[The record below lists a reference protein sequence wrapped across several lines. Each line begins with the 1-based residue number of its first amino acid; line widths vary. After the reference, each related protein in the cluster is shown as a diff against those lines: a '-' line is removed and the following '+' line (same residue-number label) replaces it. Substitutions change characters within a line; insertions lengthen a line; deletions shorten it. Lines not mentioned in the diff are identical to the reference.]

1 MEKEI
6 LRILIRDTLEQ
17 IGLCSDSAVEL
28 LMGTCAQESALGK
41 YRRQIGGGPA
51 LGIMQMEPA
60 TYRDIT
66 KNYLRYKPEL
76 TRQILKVSGL
86 KEMPEAEELVMND
99 RFAICMA
106 RVHYLRFKGAIPSN
120 LEGWAHYWKVHYN
133 TRFGKGTEVEFINNY
148 NRYCA

>member
-51 LGIMQMEPA
+51 LGIMQMEPN
-60 TYRDIT
+60 TYKDIV
-66 KNYLRYKPEL
+66 KNYLKYKPAL
-76 TRQILKVSGL
+76 VSNILKASGL
-86 KEMPEAEELVMND
+86 KEMPEAEDLQSAW
-99 RFAICMA
+99 RGCI
-106 RVHYLRFKGAIPSN
+106 I
-120 LEGWAHYWKVHYN
+120 
-133 TRFGKGTEVEFINNY
+133 
-148 NRYCA
+148 